1 MVVEEAKG
9 GGEGREW
16 EGVVQDQARLFLAT
30 VARAQEG
37 DAMPVRDAAR
47 PQHGPP
53 GVGGNPAH
61 GGEGE
66 HHCILSE
73 TAAMSPTVVSALVFV
88 IIYR

>member
-1 MVVEEAKG
+1 MRHQTFSSSRAPTAEVAGEMVVEEAKS

-53 GVGGNPAH
+53 GVGDPPAY

-66 HHCILSE
+66 HNCIS
-73 TAAMSPTVVSALVFV
+73 
-88 IIYR
+88 